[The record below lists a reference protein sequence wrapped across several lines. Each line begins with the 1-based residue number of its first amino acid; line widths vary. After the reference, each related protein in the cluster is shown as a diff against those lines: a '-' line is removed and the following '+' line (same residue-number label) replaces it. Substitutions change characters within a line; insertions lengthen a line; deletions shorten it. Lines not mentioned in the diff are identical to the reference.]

1 MKRNVSFFAYF
12 WVYKKSTR
20 MSSAV
25 KSSEL
30 FFNRSDLQ
38 KLKRQSNNV
47 PEVLVV
53 VQRIAD
59 NEFIGNLEADVVWHI
74 TVAEVGSLP
83 E

>member
-1 MKRNVSFFAYF
+1 
-12 WVYKKSTR
+12 

-30 FFNRSDLQ
+30 FLNRSDLQ

-83 E
+83 EWRREDDFRFCFFYEKEHF

>member
-1 MKRNVSFFAYF
+1 
-12 WVYKKSTR
+12 